1 MSYRNKVALI
11 SVVLISLI
19 ILSSCGQQAG
29 SEFGVYLADTGEL
42 VISERDIRSFDGEQ
56 MVLELNENGI
66 KRWNAFAPDG
76 IVPKLADSLH
86 SRDFI
91 MKIGGQELCRG
102 KFWSLVSSQMH
113 FGIIIA
119 DPLFTLSE
127 EFNRLFIQFGCPA
140 SMAEDPEALSI
151 ISAELTHILK

>member
-1 MSYRNKVALI
+1 MVCRNKIALI
-11 SVVLISLI
+11 SIVLISSM
-19 ILSSCGQQAG
+19 ILSSCGRQAG
-29 SEFGVYLADTGEL
+29 SEFGVYLADTGEM
-42 VISERDIRSFDGEQ
+42 VISGHDIRSFDGEQ
-56 MVLELNENGI
+56 MVLEINENGI

-86 SRDFI
+86 SRDFV
-91 MKIGGQELCRG
+91 MKIEGQELCWG
-102 KFWSLVSSQMH
+102 KFWSLVSYQMH

-119 DPLFTLSE
+119 DPLFVLSE

-151 ISAELTHILK
+151 ISAELMRIFK